1 MNEKST
7 HPSLSALG
15 MMSGTSLDGIDIAQ
29 ITTDGERILDLG
41 PTLTIPYA
49 ETLREHLMS
58 ILGQSDNLVVAE
70 NLVTNA
76 HICAVK
82 TFLKA
87 TGLSIKNINVI
98 GLHGQTIMHAP
109 KLHRTIQ
116 IGDAQRLASE
126 FNTNVVAD
134 FRSNDVA
141 NGGEGAPLAPV
152 FHRSL
157 AKNLR
162 HPISIVN
169 IGGVANLSWIN
180 QKLLM
185 AFDTGPGNA
194 LLDDWV
200 FEKTGKKMDHNGE
213 LASCGSVSK
222 TALQK
227 LMDDPFF
234 KLPAPKSLDR
244 NYFREASIAAIA
256 QLNVEDGA
264 ATLTSFTSS
273 AIAIASKQLP
283 QQPHEWLV
291 SGGGR
296 KNRTLMD
303 CLQKMLAVPVRPVE
317 SVGWSGDALEAQLM
331 GFLAVRS
338 LNGFPLSYPLT
349 TGVPHPMRGGVL
361 FSSANHPI
369 RR

>member
-1 MNEKST
+1 MNKKSV
-7 HPSLSALG
+7 HPSLCALG

-29 ITTDGERILDLG
+29 ITTDGEQILDLG
-41 PTLTIPYA
+41 PTLTIPYD
-49 ETLREHLMS
+49 ETLREYLMS
-58 ILGQSDNLVVAE
+58 VLGQSDNLVVAE
-70 NLVTNA
+70 NLVTDA

-82 TFLKA
+82 TFLKT
-87 TGLSIKNINVI
+87 TGLSIRNINVI

-109 KLHRTIQ
+109 KLRRTIQ
-116 IGDAQRLASE
+116 IGNARRLASE
-126 FNTNVVAD
+126 FNINVVAD
-134 FRSNDVA
+134 FRSNDIA

-162 HPISIVN
+162 HPISILN
-169 IGGVANLSWIN
+169 IGGVANLSWIH
-180 QKLLM
+180 QESLM

-200 FEKTGKKMDHNGE
+200 FEKTGRKMDHNGE
-213 LASCGSVSK
+213 LARSGTVSEI
-222 TALQK
+222 ALKK
-227 LMDDPFF
+227 LMANPFF

-244 NYFREASIAAIA
+244 NYFRESSIAAIA
-256 QLNVEDGA
+256 ELNVEDGA
-264 ATLTSFTSS
+264 ATLTSFTSA
-273 AIAIASKQLP
+273 AIAIGSKQLP
-283 QQPHEWLV
+283 QQPHKWLV

-303 CLQKMLAVPVRPVE
+303 YLQKMLVVPVRPVE

-349 TGVPHPMRGGVL
+349 TGVPRPTRGGVL
-361 FSSANHPI
+361 FSSLNPI
-369 RR
+369 SR

>member
-1 MNEKST
+1 MNEKNA
-7 HPSLSALG
+7 HPSLCALG

-29 ITTDGERILDLG
+29 ITTDGERISDFG
-41 PTLTIPYA
+41 PTLTIPYT

-58 ILGQSDNLVVAE
+58 VLGQSDNLLVAE
-70 NLVTNA
+70 NLVTEA
-76 HICAVK
+76 HIYAVK

-87 TGLSIKNINVI
+87 KELSIRNIDVI
-98 GLHGQTIMHAP
+98 GLHGQTIIHAP
-109 KLHRTIQ
+109 KLRKTIQ

-126 FNTNVVAD
+126 FHINVVAD

-141 NGGEGAPLAPV
+141 SGGEGAPLAPV

-162 HPISIVN
+162 HPISILN
-169 IGGVANLSWIN
+169 IGGVANVSYIHGE
-180 QKLLM
+180 LLM

-200 FEKTGKKMDHNGE
+200 FEKTGRKMDHNGE
-213 LASCGSVSK
+213 LAHSGTVSEI
-222 TALQK
+222 ALQK
-227 LMDDPFF
+227 LLANPFF

-244 NYFREASIAAIA
+244 NYFREASIEAMAE
-256 QLNVEDGA
+256 LNVEDGA

-273 AIAIASKQLP
+273 AVAIASRQLP

-296 KNRTLMD
+296 KNGTLMN
-303 CLQKMLAVPVRPVE
+303 CLQKILAVPVRPVE

-349 TGVPHPMRGGVL
+349 TGVPHPTRGGVL
-361 FSSANHPI
+361 FSSPYSTS
-369 RR
+369 R